1 MFLKTQN
8 KKIYNISIIGG
19 GISGCISALLLSKL
33 GHKITLFEKKEVLG
47 GTMTDIKKID
57 EIFFNGPN
65 YFDNNSQW
73 FKYIK
78 KSKFFKN
85 YFYDFNYSYMFKKKQ
100 MNVFKS
106 YIDLFD
112 EKIVSDLFAQPV
124 VNKKYIELKNKKIV
138 NLLKDR
144 LGLYQ
149 NNIRKPIEKWCKNF
163 SSHYDTLHESCSAVL
178 GVTRVMF
185 AKNQDLT
192 KKLKSSDEN
201 ADKLLGLPMILPK
214 QKFSIPKNG
223 YNNFFYNLEKILRKK
238 IKIKFNAKIK
248 VIKES
253 NGLINLYDKTEL
265 INTDKIVWA
274 ANPITL
280 LSQLGYRNFDNPIMR
295 AKVYVANIK
304 FRKNYGSQNFYI
316 QVYSKET
323 NIFRIY
329 IYKLK
334 NKFKI
339 AIETFIKNKFEQ
351 LDKVLLIKILKK
363 FEIEIDILDTFIEKK
378 EIRHNLI
385 TKSDYDRFLMFE
397 KKYKNKKI
405 IGGGW
410 HLFGREKKIDYI
422 MSKF

>member
-1 MFLKTQN
+1 MQN

-33 GHKITLFEKKEVLG
+33 GHKITLFEKKEALG
-47 GTMTDIKKID
+47 GTMVDIKKID
-57 EIFFNGPN
+57 EIFFNGPQ
-65 YFDNNSQW
+65 YFDNNSEW
-73 FKYIK
+73 LKYIK

-85 YFYDFNYSYMFKKKQ
+85 HFYDFNYSYMFKNKQ

-112 EKIVSDLFAQPV
+112 DEIVNDLFAQPIV
-124 VNKKYIELKNKKIV
+124 KKIYIKLKNKKKAE
-138 NLLKDR
+138 LLKDR
-144 LGLYQ
+144 LDSYQ
-149 NNIRKPIEKWCKNF
+149 NNIRKPIEKWCRNF

-185 AKNQDLT
+185 AKNQDLV
-192 KKLKSSDEN
+192 KKLKLSNEN
-201 ADKLLGLPMILPK
+201 ADKLLGLPTTFPK
-214 QKFSIPKNG
+214 QKFSIPKKG
-223 YNNFFYNLEKILRKK
+223 YNIFFYNLEKILRKK
-238 IKIKFNAKIK
+238 IKIKLNAKIK
-248 VIKES
+248 VIKKG
-253 NGLINLYDKTEL
+253 NGVINLYNKSEL

-280 LSQLGYRNFDNPIMR
+280 LTQLGYRNFDNPIMR
-295 AKVYVANIK
+295 VKLYCANIN
-304 FRKNYGSQNFYI
+304 FIKNYGSQNFYI
-316 QVYSKET
+316 QVYSKKT

-351 LDKVLLIKILKK
+351 LDKALLIKILKK
-363 FEIEIDILDTFIEKK
+363 FKIEIDILDTFIEKK

-397 KKYKNKKI
+397 KKYINTKI

-410 HLFGREKKIDYI
+410 HLFGRDKKINYI